1 MFYERMASLDIRKRT
16 IYFLLSAA
24 LIVLILLLFPL
35 VEEWTRAAV
44 AERFGYTLGPHATL
58 LKDLQPVESV
68 PAMVQRSWDLL
79 NNVLHLISVVVWMA
93 LVVTIV
99 RFVSFLI
106 TKTVGRNTKQGEI
119 GSLLRSVL
127 SVVVYIVAF
136 FVIFQSQFPT
146 VELAPLFTGSTIIG
160 IVVGLALQETLGNL
174 FAGLAL
180 QADQPFQV
188 GDVINVT
195 GKGTGVVE
203 SVSWRGV
210 KIRTFQNKLVII
222 SNAVLGKDAIEVA
235 PKNNLNARSVFFST
249 VYAASPANT
258 AHRIREAVR
267 LAENV
272 SQKMRPVVRIRNLG
286 DSGVDWEIK
295 YWLDDYTKYNDTDAL
310 LRERVWYALKREQ
323 VEFSFPTRVIHM
335 QDKAVEEPAEEA
347 FNTIAERLNRVS
359 IFAPLSDEEI
369 EKLANSCSRRVY
381 APGEAIVRKGQ
392 EGNSMF
398 VLISGSV
405 KVQIPEKDFQK
416 TINTLGEND
425 FFGEMSLLT
434 GEPRTANVIAIVE
447 SEVLRID
454 KVGLQPIFEGNPA
467 LVEAVSE
474 LVEERR
480 ELLIQSQPQGEDTD
494 SDDGRKGMMRSIRKF
509 FGLR

>member
-1 MFYERMASLDIRKRT
+1 MLSSDIRKKT
-16 IYFLLSAA
+16 FYFLITAA
-24 LIVLILLLFPL
+24 LIIVVITLMLPL
-35 VEEWTRAAV
+35 VEDWARAALE
-44 AERFGYTLGPHATL
+44 ARFGVTLAPG
-58 LKDLQPVESV
+58 DLIKTADDSA
-68 PAMVQRSWDLL
+68 PAKMTETYIGLIL
-79 NNVLHLISVVVWMA
+79 GLIHLAKIVIWMA
-93 LVVTIV
+93 LVISIV
-99 RFVSFLI
+99 RYVSFLI
-106 TKTVGRNTKQGEI
+106 TKTIYRNAKQGEAT
-119 GSLLRSVL
+119 SLLRTVL
-127 SVVVYIVAF
+127 SVIVYIVAF
-136 FVIFQSQFPT
+136 FIIFQSQFPK

-188 GDVINVT
+188 GDVINVQN
-195 GKGTGVVE
+195 KGTGVVE

-222 SNAVLGKDAIEVA
+222 SNAVLGKEAIEVA

-286 DSGVDWEIK
+286 ESGVDWEIK
-295 YWLDDYTKYNDTDAL
+295 YWLEDYAKYNDTDAL

-323 VEFSFPTRVIHM
+323 VEFSYPTRVIHM
-335 QDKAVEEPAEEA
+335 HDKPHEAAPEEA

-359 IFAPLSDEEI
+359 IFTPLSDEEI
-369 EKLANSCSRRVY
+369 ERLASSCTTRIY
-381 APGEAIVRKGQ
+381 APGEAIVKQGE

-398 VLISGSV
+398 VIIRGSV
-405 KVQIPEKDFQK
+405 KVQIPEKDYQK

-434 GEPRTANVIAIVE
+434 GEPRTANVLAVTE

-454 KVGLQPIFEGNPA
+454 KLGLKPIFESNPA

-480 ELLIQSQPQGEDTD
+480 EVLKQSQPTD
-494 SDDGRKGMMRSIRKF
+494 SDETADEGRKGMLRSIRKF
-509 FGLR
+509 FGLGKD

>member
-1 MFYERMASLDIRKRT
+1 MASSDIRKRT
-16 IYFLLSAA
+16 IYFLITAA
-24 LIVLILLLFPL
+24 LIILVLLLFPL
-35 VEEWTRAAV
+35 IDTWVIAAM
-44 AERFGYTLGPHATL
+44 AERLGITIAPDGTIIGADSTQAAKMAETSVTLT
-58 LKDLQPVESV
+58 VT
-68 PAMVQRSWDLL
+68 
-79 NNVLHLISVVVWMA
+79 VLHLLKIVVWMA
-93 LVVTIV
+93 LVISIV
-99 RFVSFLI
+99 RYISFLI
-106 TKTVGRNTKQGEI
+106 TKTLYRNAKQGEI
-119 GSLLRSVL
+119 SSLLRTVL

-136 FVIFQSQFPT
+136 FIIFQSQFPNIQ
-146 VELAPLFTGSTIIG
+146 LAPLFTGSTIIG
-160 IVVGLALQETLGNL
+160 IVVGLALQDTLGNL

-188 GDVINVT
+188 GDVINIQ

-222 SNAVLGKDAIEVA
+222 SNSSLGKEAIEVA
-235 PKNNLNARSVFFST
+235 PRTNLNARSVFFST
-249 VYAASPANT
+249 VYSASPANT

-286 DSGVDWEIK
+286 ESGVEWEIK
-295 YWLDDYTKYNDTDAL
+295 YWLEDYTKYNDTDAL

-323 VEFSFPTRVIHM
+323 VEFSFPTRVIHTHQTTANTP
-335 QDKAVEEPAEEA
+335 QDA
-347 FNTIAERLNRVS
+347 FQIVAERLNRVS

-369 EKLANSCSRRVY
+369 EKLAGSSTTRIY
-381 APGEAIVRKGQ
+381 APGEAIVRQGQ

-398 VLISGSV
+398 VIIRGAV
-405 KVQIPEKDFQK
+405 KVQVPEKDYQK
-416 TINTLGEND
+416 TISTLGEND

-434 GEPRTANVIAIVE
+434 GEPRTANVIAVSE

-454 KVGLQPIFEGNPA
+454 KAGLRPIFEGNPA
-467 LVEAVSE
+467 LVDAVSE

-480 ELLIQSQPQGEDTD
+480 ELLRQTLTSESEDLGAKD
-494 SDDGRKGMMRSIRKF
+494 QKGVLPSIRRF
-509 FGLR
+509 FGL

>member
-1 MFYERMASLDIRKRT
+1 MASPDIRKRT
-16 IYFLLSAA
+16 IYFLVAAA
-24 LIVLILLLFPL
+24 LIVLVLVLFPL
-35 VEEWTRAAV
+35 VEEWSRTVLAA
-44 AERFGYTLGPHATL
+44 RFGYILGPKGAFLNSAFETVDPL
-58 LKDLQPVESV
+58 P
-68 PAMVQRSWDLL
+68 PMVQRSRDLL
-79 NNVLHLISVVVWMA
+79 NNVLHLIAVFVWMA
-93 LVVTIV
+93 LIVTIV
-99 RFVSFLI
+99 RYVSFLI
-106 TKTVGRNTKQGEI
+106 TKTVSRGAKQGEI
-119 GSLLRSVL
+119 SSLLRSVL
-127 SVVVYIVAF
+127 SVLVYIVAF
-136 FVIFQSQFPT
+136 FIIFQSQFPT

-188 GDVINVT
+188 GDVINVQN
-195 GKGTGVVE
+195 KGTGVVE

-222 SNAVLGKDAIEVA
+222 SNAVLGKEAIEVA

-295 YWLDDYTKYNDTDAL
+295 YWLEDYTKYNDTDAL

-323 VEFSFPTRVIHM
+323 VEFSYPTRVIHM
-335 QDKAVEEPAEEA
+335 QDKPAETAPEET

-369 EKLANSCSRRVY
+369 EKLANSCTTRVY
-381 APGEAIVRKGQ
+381 APGEAIVKQG
-392 EGNSMF
+392 EDGNSMY
-398 VLISGSV
+398 VIIRGSV
-405 KVQIPEKDFQK
+405 KVQIPEKDHQK

-434 GEPRTANVIAIVE
+434 GEPRTANVLAIVE

-454 KVGLQPIFEGNPA
+454 KLGLQPIFKSNPA

-480 ELLIQSQPQGEDTD
+480 DLLAQSQPANTIEPT
-494 SDDGRKGMMRSIRKF
+494 DDGRKGMLRTMKRF